1 MIKYQA
7 PNMLCAKKKKKKIIK
22 KQKPRLLQLFL
33 RFHPQFFV
41 IQLTIDTIAEEP
53 NRP

>member
-7 PNMLCAKKKKKKIIK
+7 PNMLRAKKKKIIK
-22 KQKPRLLQLFL
+22 KQKPRLLQLFS
-33 RFHPQFFV
+33 RFRPQFFV
-41 IQLTIDTIAEEP
+41 IQLTIDTIVEEP